1 MAENVID
8 LKDWYN
14 LNTAAPQHLSQEIK
28 SEPSTPVSEI
38 KMRLLGNLRGV
49 LSYLLPGGVFRR
61 NKFFVGD
68 VQGNPGESLVVD
80 LDGDKA
86 GMWHDFATAEG
97 GDIIALWAAV
107 SNRDTRHDFP
117 ELIKSISD
125 WLGIRSKTYY
135 EETEDLKGK
144 LREYES
150 HDLDDLCRN
159 NLLGHPT
166 ARWDYY
172 DQNKKIIACIYRYE
186 TMYGKQYRP
195 WDVKSCSHRAPEV
208 RPLYNI
214 PGIIKSRSIIIVE
227 GEKSADALI
236 HSGIEATTAMF
247 GANAPLNKT
256 DWSPLY
262 KKQVV
267 IWPDNDEPGFQYAK
281 QLAEYL
287 LPHVASLTILKPPS
301 DKDKGWD
308 AADAKAEGL
317 LLQDFINQSPKDSL
331 KRQTIAPINLF
342 NWQKPPP
349 NRDWVIDGWLPT
361 GYVTAIYGDGGVG
374 KSLLAQ
380 QLMTAVAT
388 GSAWLNFPIKQSKVY
403 ALLCEDD
410 EQELWRRQ
418 YAINQYFDINMAD
431 LAEHLRMIS
440 RVGDDNLLMVFDGK
454 DNGQLTPF
462 YHELLADIKEFNP
475 HLVVLD
481 TAADL
486 FGGNENNRSQVRQF
500 IQNCCARIA
509 RAINGAVLICA
520 HPSDSGIQRKTG
532 TGGST
537 AWNNTVRSRWYF
549 SKPSNQENSNTRIL
563 SRKKANYGPMQA
575 EINLEWQSGVFVP
588 TGGFSNSYLKN
599 ALIKAIE
606 DSAIED
612 LPFSHTGEPGV
623 YKQRARLPVE
633 FHTLS
638 RQKLEDMVTEL
649 LEEGKLIKTGG
660 ADSKEPKRLTV
671 APSFSKK

>member
-14 LNTAAPQHLSQEIK
+14 LNTAAPQHVSQEIK

-80 LDGDKA
+80 LEGDKA

-97 GDIIALWAAV
+97 GDIIGLWAAV

-117 ELIKSISD
+117 ELIKGISD
-125 WLGIRSKTYY
+125 WLGIRSRTYY

-144 LREYES
+144 LREYER

-186 TMYGKQYRP
+186 TIYGKQYRP
-195 WDVKSCSHRAPEV
+195 WDVKSCSHRAPEI

-236 HSGIEATTAMF
+236 HSGIAATTAMF

-262 KKQVV
+262 KKQIV
-267 IWPDNDEPGFQYAK
+267 IWPDNDEPGRHYAK
-281 QLAEYL
+281 QLSAHL
-287 LPHVASLTILKPPS
+287 IPHVASIAILEPPFG
-301 DKDKGWD
+301 KAKGWD
-308 AADAKAEGL
+308 AADASHEKMI
-317 LLQDFINQSPKDSL
+317 LQEFINQAQ
-331 KRQTIAPINLF
+331 RQYIKKPSIVPINIC
-342 NWQKPPP
+342 NWKNLPPE
-349 NRDWVIDGWLPT
+349 RSWVIEDWLPK

-388 GSAWLNFPIKQSKVY
+388 GSSWLNIPIKQARVY

-418 YAINQYFDINMAD
+418 HFLNQHFDLEMND
-431 LAEHLRMIS
+431 LAPYLRMVA
-440 RVGDDNLLMVFDGK
+440 RVGVDNLLMVFDGK
-454 DNGQLTPF
+454 DSGQLTPF
-462 YHELLADIKEFNP
+462 YHELLSDIIDFQP
-475 HLVVLD
+475 TLVILD
-481 TAADL
+481 TVADL

-500 IQNCCARIA
+500 VQNCCARIA
-509 RAINGAVLICA
+509 RSIDGAVLLCA

-549 SKPSNQENSNTRIL
+549 SRPSNQENSNARIL
-563 SRKKANYGPMQA
+563 SRKKSNYGPMQA
-575 EINLEWQSGVFVP
+575 DINLEWQDGVFVP
-588 TGGFSNSYLKN
+588 TDGFSIEYLKQT
-599 ALIKAIE
+599 LVKAISDAAS
-606 DSAIED
+606 DSV
-612 LPFSHTGEPGV
+612 PFTHTGEPGL
-623 YKQRARLPVE
+623 YKQRARLPLE

-638 RQKLEDMVTEL
+638 RHKLEGLAADL
-649 LEEGKLIKTGG
+649 LKEGKLIKAGSSDT
-660 ADSKEPKRLTV
+660 KEQKWLDIPT
-671 APSFSKK
+671 SFSKK